1 MFSRASNILLPIA
14 VDVGFGAVKMMQLQ
28 VVNDRLRVRAAWK
41 MDFPLTLRREE
52 ERQEFAIDAIRG
64 ALKSQRFKGRLAVTA
79 VPNQV
84 IQFKSFRIPKMPPEE
99 IASAVLFEAEERFA
113 FESEDAEYRYLDSGH
128 IRQGQETRHEIIAM
142 GCTGE
147 ALRNHMEIF
156 KKTGLVCTATDVAPC
171 AVVRCLEDDVPASD
185 AQGQARMYADIGTQA
200 TRIITTLD
208 GRIIFIKC
216 IAVGGLALNELTA
229 KGLNLSLAE
238 ATQLRREIL
247 MSTPEPEDDTATHT
261 GREVLEAANAAIRP
275 GVEQLGKEISLC
287 LRYYA
292 VTFRGVRPS
301 HLICVGGQSYD
312 RQLLQSISEISGVQ
326 AVQGAPLKR
335 IEDGKIFTE
344 AQRRSGLLEWATAA
358 GLALRSRDELEARKE
373 AS

>member
-41 MDFPLTLRREE
+41 MNFPLTLRREE
-52 ERQEFAIDAIRG
+52 ERQEFAVDAIRA
-64 ALKSQRFKGRLAVTA
+64 ALKRQRFNGRLAVTA
-79 VPNQV
+79 VPNHMV
-84 IQFKSFRIPKMPPEE
+84 QFKSFRIPKMPPEE
-99 IASAVLFEAEERFA
+99 IASAVMFEAEERFA
-113 FESEDAEYRYLDSGH
+113 FQSDDAEYRYLDSGH

-147 ALRNHMEIF
+147 ALRNHMELF
-156 KKTGLVCTATDVAPC
+156 KKAGLVCTATDVAPC
-171 AVVRCLEDDVPASD
+171 AVVRCLEDDVPASEPE
-185 AQGQARMYADIGTQA
+185 GQARMYADIGTHA

-208 GRIIFIKC
+208 GRIIFIKS
-216 IAVGGLALNELTA
+216 IAVGGQALNELTA

-247 MSTPEPEDDTATHT
+247 MSTLEPESDVATHT
-261 GREVLEAANAAIRP
+261 ASEVLEAANAAIRP

-301 HLICVGGQSYD
+301 QLICVGGQSYD
-312 RQLLQSISEISGVQ
+312 RQLLRTISEITGAQ

-335 IEDGKIFTE
+335 IEHGKVFTE

-358 GLALRSRDELEARKE
+358 GLSLRGRDELEARKE